1 MSSSGQDRPGATPPM
16 RPEVWGTPWAESTE
30 PRASPGEPPA
40 QVSLMQGDIRISAD
54 PKILMTVLGS
64 CVAVCLWDKVRRAGG
79 MNHFLVLACTDR
91 RHGEKSTRY
100 GDVAI
105 DELQAGL
112 MRLGCR
118 MSDLQAKVFGG
129 AAVLPFAGGQTVGS
143 NNVRLALDRLRHDRI
158 RIIAQRNWRKFS
170 AGRSR
175 FHTGTGDVFVRD
187 IPAGIRAA
195 GFPPGTVERT
205 TWRRFRHLTGWQR
218 SVRFGGRENRLPAE
232 QEILPFRWLRQRP
245 RPDARDP
252 ECDHARPAHLSW

>member
-1 MSSSGQDRPGATPPM
+1 MSSSGQDRSGATPPGM
-16 RPEVWGTPWAESTE
+16 RPEVWGTPWAEIDGTAMA
-30 PRASPGEPPA
+30 PPGEPPA

-79 MNHFLVLACTDR
+79 MNHFVLPTD

-112 MRLGCR
+112 LRLGCR
-118 MSDLQAKVFGG
+118 MGDLQAKVFGG

-158 RIIAQRNWRKFS
+158 RIIAQRTGGIL
-170 AGRSR
+170 GRQIR

-187 IPAGIRAA
+187 IPAGIRG

-205 TWRRFRHLTGWQR
+205 T
-218 SVRFGGRENRLPAE
+218 GGG
-232 QEILPFRWLRQRP
+232 FVT
-245 RPDARDP
+245 
-252 ECDHARPAHLSW
+252 